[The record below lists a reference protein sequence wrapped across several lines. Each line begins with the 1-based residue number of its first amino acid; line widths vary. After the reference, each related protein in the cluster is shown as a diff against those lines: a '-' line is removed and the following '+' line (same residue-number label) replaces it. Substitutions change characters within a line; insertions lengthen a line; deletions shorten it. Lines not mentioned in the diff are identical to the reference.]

1 MINVTEKNKQEKIF
15 LAVALLIVFLWV
27 LPYFILNGQAHMRMH
42 DNLDSNLGWYE
53 VLKNSGNMFAPVNT
67 PMEQIMNGEFSR
79 DTYYSEYYGMLF
91 LFNILPPVVAYGLSQ
106 AITRF
111 FAFLGMYLLLK
122 KHVFKNSN
130 PYLITIGAALTFALT
145 PYWPS
150 GMLSI
155 LGMPLALW
163 SFLNI
168 RKGERNWKN
177 YLVLTL
183 LPVFSTFVI
192 GFFYFLT
199 FVGLLWLYDL
209 FKTKKWNFVF
219 LLSIVYMLAIYLVI
233 DYRLV
238 ISMIAPASSELT
250 NRDVFYQSKLDIFQT
265 LRLLVKN
272 YVISHN
278 QDRTIS
284 QFIIMPLTILCLI
297 WVLMKKQAKDNRL
310 FLFLHILNL
319 VLSTWY
325 AFWFFEG
332 WQPLKERVSLLTSFN
347 FGRFHYLRPM
357 IIYVL
362 FALSL
367 KMIWDKGGRL
377 KYVVYA
383 LIAAQLFVLIP
394 NNEEIKYKNQPSYAQ
409 YFAEDEFKE
418 IKEYINKP
426 LDSFRVVSIG
436 MHPNVAQYNG
446 FYTLDS
452 YSNIYPL
459 SYKEEF
465 RKIIEPELNKNKGL
479 REYYDYWGGRCYIF
493 VDELGKKYQF
503 SKHSKKSIKNLSL
516 NTNQLQKMGGQY
528 ILSALPIENAKD
540 NNLTFE
546 KSFETKT
553 GYWKIYLYEVNG

>member
-1 MINVTEKNKQEKIF
+1 MINVTEKSKQEKIF

-27 LPYFILNGQAHMRMH
+27 LPYFVLNGQAHMRMH

-53 VLKNSGNMFAPVNT
+53 ILKNSGNMFAPVNT

-79 DTYYSEYYGMLF
+79 DTYYSEYYGMVF
-91 LFNILPPVVAYGLSQ
+91 LFNILPPVVAYGICQ

-168 RKGERNWKN
+168 RNGERNWKN

-183 LPVFSTFVI
+183 LPFFSTFVI

-199 FVGLLWLYDL
+199 FIGLLWVYDL
-209 FKTKKWNFVF
+209 IKTKKWNLVF
-219 LLSIVYMLAIYLVI
+219 LLSIVYMLVVYLLI

-265 LRLLVKN
+265 LRLIVKN

-284 QFIIMPLTILCLI
+284 QFVILPLTIFCLI
-297 WVLMKKQAKDNRL
+297 WVLVKKKAKDNRL
-310 FLFLHILNL
+310 FIFLHILNL

-332 WQPLKERVSLLTSFN
+332 WQPLKERVSLLTTFN

-367 KMIWDKGGRL
+367 KMIWDQGGRL
-377 KYVVYA
+377 KYLVYA

-418 IKEYINKP
+418 IKEYIDRP
-426 LDSFRVVSIG
+426 LEEFRVVSIG
-436 MHPNVAQYNG
+436 MHPNIAQYNG

-459 SYKEEF
+459 SYKNEF
-465 RKIIEPELNKNKGL
+465 RKIIEPELNKNKAL
-479 REYYDYWGGRCYIF
+479 REYFDYWGGRCYIF

-503 SKHSKKSIKNLSL
+503 SKHSKQTIKNLSL
-516 NTNQLQKMGGQY
+516 NTKQLKKMGGQY

-546 KSFETKT
+546 KSFETEN
-553 GYWKIYLYEVNG
+553 GYWKVYLYEVNG

>member
-1 MINVTEKNKQEKIF
+1 MINVTEKSKQEKIF

-27 LPYFILNGQAHMRMH
+27 LPYFVLNGQAHMRMH

-53 VLKNSGNMFAPVNT
+53 ILKNSGNMFAPVNT

-79 DTYYSEYYGMLF
+79 DTYYSEYYGMVF
-91 LFNILPPVVAYGLSQ
+91 LFNILPPVVAYGICQ

-111 FAFLGMYLLLK
+111 FAFLGMYLVLK

-168 RKGERNWKN
+168 RNGERNWKN
-177 YLVLTL
+177 YVVLTL
-183 LPVFSTFVI
+183 LPFFSTFVI

-199 FVGLLWLYDL
+199 FIGLLWVYDL
-209 FKTKKWNFVF
+209 IKTKKWNLVF
-219 LLSIVYMLAIYLVI
+219 LLSIVYMLVVYLLI

-265 LRLLVKN
+265 LRLIVKN

-284 QFIIMPLTILCLI
+284 QFVILPLTIFCLI
-297 WVLMKKQAKDNRL
+297 WVLVKKKAKDNRL
-310 FLFLHILNL
+310 FIFLHILNL

-367 KMIWDKGGRL
+367 KMIWDQGGRL
-377 KYVVYA
+377 KYLVYA

-418 IKEYINKP
+418 IKEYIDRP
-426 LDSFRVVSIG
+426 LEEFRVVSIG
-436 MHPNVAQYNG
+436 MHPNIAQYNG

-459 SYKEEF
+459 SYKNEF
-465 RKIIEPELNKNKGL
+465 RKIIEPELNKNKAL
-479 REYYDYWGGRCYIF
+479 REYFDYWGGRCYIF

-503 SKHSKKSIKNLSL
+503 SKHSKQTIKNLSL
-516 NTNQLQKMGGQY
+516 NTKQLKKMGGQY

-546 KSFETKT
+546 KSFETEN
-553 GYWKIYLYEVNG
+553 GYWKVYLYEVNG

>member
-1 MINVTEKNKQEKIF
+1 
-15 LAVALLIVFLWV
+15 
-27 LPYFILNGQAHMRMH
+27 
-42 DNLDSNLGWYE
+42 
-53 VLKNSGNMFAPVNT
+53 
-67 PMEQIMNGEFSR
+67 
-79 DTYYSEYYGMLF
+79 
-91 LFNILPPVVAYGLSQ
+91 
-106 AITRF
+106 
-111 FAFLGMYLLLK
+111 
-122 KHVFKNSN
+122 
-130 PYLITIGAALTFALT
+130 
-145 PYWPS
+145 
-150 GMLSI
+150 
-155 LGMPLALW
+155 
-163 SFLNI
+163 
-168 RKGERNWKN
+168 
-177 YLVLTL
+177 
-183 LPVFSTFVI
+183 
-192 GFFYFLT
+192 
-199 FVGLLWLYDL
+199 
-209 FKTKKWNFVF
+209 
-219 LLSIVYMLAIYLVI
+219 MLAIYLVI

-465 RKIIEPELNKNKGL
+465 RKIIEPELNKNKAL

>member
-1 MINVTEKNKQEKIF
+1 MINVTEKSKQEKIF
-15 LAVALLIVFLWV
+15 FAVALLIVFLWV
-27 LPYFILNGQAHMRMH
+27 LPYFVLNGQAHMRMH

-53 VLKNSGNMFAPVNT
+53 ILKNSGNMFAPVNT

-79 DTYYSEYYGMLF
+79 DTYYSEYYGMVF
-91 LFNILPPVVAYGLSQ
+91 LFNILPPVVAYGICQ

-168 RKGERNWKN
+168 RNGERNWKN
-177 YLVLTL
+177 YVVLTL
-183 LPVFSTFVI
+183 LPFFSTFVI

-199 FVGLLWLYDL
+199 FIGLLWVYDL
-209 FKTKKWNFVF
+209 IKTKKWNLVF
-219 LLSIVYMLAIYLVI
+219 LLSIVYMLVVYLLI

-265 LRLLVKN
+265 LRLIVKN

-284 QFIIMPLTILCLI
+284 QFVILPLTIFCLI
-297 WVLMKKQAKDNRL
+297 WVLVKKKAKDNRL
-310 FLFLHILNL
+310 FIFLHILNL

-332 WQPLKERVSLLTSFN
+332 WQPLKERVSLLTTFN

-367 KMIWDKGGRL
+367 KMIWDQGGRL
-377 KYVVYA
+377 KYLVYA

-418 IKEYINKP
+418 IKEYIDRP
-426 LDSFRVVSIG
+426 LEEFRVVSIG

-459 SYKEEF
+459 SYKNEF
-465 RKIIEPELNKNKGL
+465 RKIIEPELNKNKAL
-479 REYYDYWGGRCYIF
+479 REYFDYWGGRCYIF

-503 SKHSKKSIKNLSL
+503 SKHSKQTIKNLSL
-516 NTNQLQKMGGQY
+516 NTKQLKKMGGQY

-546 KSFETKT
+546 KSFETEN
-553 GYWKIYLYEVNG
+553 GYWKVYLYEVNG